1 MELQNRLEDD
11 LDEDRIVGPSDRRPR
26 RFGSSGR
33 NHASWHWQLP
43 FFCEHVFF
51 FRLTKRAAVLR
62 AAANNPNPRGHPL
75 AGIVRSWPCGWQA
88 SASSKRSGAFNSLK
102 RASG

>member
-1 MELQNRLEDD
+1 MELQNRLED
-11 LDEDRIVGPSDRRPR
+11 LEEDWIVGPSDQGLRSLVRRV
-26 RFGSSGR
+26 RFPELVF
-33 NHASWHWQLP
+33 AFLP

-75 AGIVRSWPCGWQA
+75 AGIGRS
-88 SASSKRSGAFNSLK
+88 
-102 RASG
+102 